1 MKNIMIFFKILR
13 NVQVT
18 PHLTLL
24 IARPV
29 LATEELLSV
38 TETTFPILQSGIVL
52 RVPQEQECLPL
63 QCLNNIAERTQQDGL
78 MVNIPKRKKE
88 WCPERFAST
97 GAATLA
103 DGQYMLAFVTVEHS
117 TCIT

>member
-1 MKNIMIFFKILR
+1 M
-13 NVQVT
+13 
-18 PHLTLL
+18 L

-29 LATEELLSV
+29 LATEEQLSV

-52 RVPQEQECLPL
+52 RVPQEPECLPP
-63 QCLNNIAERTQQDGL
+63 QCPNNTAERTQQDGL
-78 MVNIPKRKKE
+78 MANIPRRKKG